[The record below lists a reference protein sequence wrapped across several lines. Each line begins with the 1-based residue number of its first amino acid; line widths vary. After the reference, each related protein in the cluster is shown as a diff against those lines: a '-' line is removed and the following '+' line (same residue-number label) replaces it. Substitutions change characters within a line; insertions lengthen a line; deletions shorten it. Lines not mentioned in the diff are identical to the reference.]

1 MRSSVFLVFFLSWFV
16 ALAACGDPGGRDDDS
31 TPDPD
36 DVDADGDG
44 WVGDLDCDD
53 DDPDVY
59 PGAEEICD
67 GIDQDCDGFPD
78 DGLEGYDGDGDGS
91 DCLTDCDDDDP
102 DRYPGALDVP
112 GNGVDEDCDGADAE
126 LGECTAPSSPSAAEP
141 LLLDI
146 TGDQSTT
153 LSFDTLVCEDYG
165 ADTWKISYT
174 DSGSQWLLRIVA
186 GPMADGVELVSG
198 ISISLLDASQQDV
211 IYAGNTVQG
220 HVASLT
226 AEGYAG
232 VSPCGYWTTDPL
244 DASSSTGGSRTI
256 TSQPIPFRC
265 P

>member
-1 MRSSVFLVFFLSWFV
+1 MKPSTLWFSLFSCLVC
-16 ALAACGDPGGRDDDS
+16 LAACGGPVDDDDS

-36 DVDADGDG
+36 DVDADEDG
-44 WVGDLDCDD
+44 WTGDLDCDD
-53 DDPDVY
+53 DDPGIY

-67 GIDQDCDGFPD
+67 GLDQDCDGFPD
-78 DGLEGYDGDGDGS
+78 DGLEDYDGDGDGS
-91 DCLTDCDDDDP
+91 NCLVDCDDADP

-112 GNGVDEDCDGADAE
+112 GNGIDEDCDGADAV
-126 LGECTAPSSPSAAEP
+126 LGECTAPPSPSAAEP

-146 TGDQSTT
+146 TGDQNIT

-165 ADTWKISYT
+165 ADTWRISYT
-174 DSGSQWLLRIVA
+174 DSASAWLLRIVA
-186 GPMADGVELVSG
+186 GPMADEVELVSG

-220 HVASLT
+220 HGASLT
-226 AEGYAG
+226 PQGYAG
-232 VSPCGYWTTDPL
+232 VAPCGYWTTDPL
-244 DASSSTGGSRTI
+244 SATSASGGAQTI